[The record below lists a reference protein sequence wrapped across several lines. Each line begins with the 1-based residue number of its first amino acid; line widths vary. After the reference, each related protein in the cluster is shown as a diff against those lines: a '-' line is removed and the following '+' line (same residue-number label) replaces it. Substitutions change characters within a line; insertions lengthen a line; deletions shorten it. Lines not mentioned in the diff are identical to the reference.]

1 MLLDLTKEYLKDMG
15 LTVLGDVIAILKHSK
30 RHHEKVSVYLYKQR
44 YNAHVS
50 GVSFDVSATIPDF
63 ISIGCKREGSCY

>member
-44 YNAHVS
+44 SNAHVS
-50 GVSFDVSATIPDF
+50 
-63 ISIGCKREGSCY
+63 